1 MAITL
6 GSVTFDEAH
15 TTVQEKQEEVGGGN
29 ERVITISGMIVGKSS
44 IAAIEAQLD
53 AIVDAASVDD
63 YGVEFSLRAGR
74 RLFVQRGTFVREV
87 SEEPLVGSFTLTLMA
102 KDPIEEST
110 ALTTVNWSISASGAT
125 KGATANGNVFSE
137 SKITLVATGTI
148 VNPSFGDGT
157 RTLSYSGTVADG
169 ETLVFD
175 GEARMATLEGVDVTP
190 YTAGEFPRVSP
201 EGTTLTYTDDTASS
215 HTATVTVV
223 FRDRW
228 W

>member
-15 TTVQEKQEEVGGGN
+15 TMVQEKQEEVGGGN
-29 ERVITISGMIVGKSS
+29 ERAITISGMIVGESS
-44 IAAIEAQLD
+44 VAAIVAQLD
-53 AIVDAASVDD
+53 AILDAASVGD
-63 YGVEFSLRAGR
+63 YGAELSLRAGR
-74 RLFVQRGTFVREV
+74 RLFVQRETFEQEV
-87 SEEPLVGSFTLTLMA
+87 SAKPLGGSFTLTLKA
-102 KDPIEEST
+102 KDAIEEST
-110 ALTTVNWSISASGAT
+110 TLTTVNWGISASGAT
-125 KGATANGNVFSE
+125 QAATANGNVFSE
-137 SKITLVATGTI
+137 PKITLVATGTV

-175 GEARMATLEGVDVTP
+175 GAGRVVTLEGVDVTP
-190 YTAGEFPRVSP
+190 YTTGLFPRVSP
-201 EGTTLTYTDDTASS
+201 EGTTLTYTDDAASS